1 MSAVVEF
8 GHRTQIVAR
17 LKHALL
23 AFWVPLVLAA
33 LVPTIVTV
41 VASRFDGPVSKPL
54 PSLLPP
60 NDILSPPAVP
70 VETTPLAAQQPLATL
85 DGMFWDS
92 IKTSNNPA
100 DFKAYLT
107 RFPNGMFVELAQNR
121 LAILE
126 RDTVPSPKP
135 LSDGLASGSSVWPDR
150 DETAGMIERA
160 LALIIV
166 GDILAARII
175 LRRAYERGDERAALA
190 LGETYDPL
198 IVKRLNK
205 SLADAGQARDWYR
218 RAAGLGSVAAIYRLT
233 ELGLQDH

>member
-1 MSAVVEF
+1 
-8 GHRTQIVAR
+8 
-17 LKHALL
+17 LL

-33 LVPTIVTV
+33 LVPAIVTV
-41 VASRFDGPVSKPL
+41 VASRFEGPVSKPL

-70 VETTPLAAQQPLATL
+70 VETLPSVAQPPPLATL

-92 IKTSNNPA
+92 IKTSDNPA

-107 RFPNGMFVELAQNR
+107 RFPNGMFAELAENR

-135 LSDGLASGSSVWPDR
+135 LSDGLASGSSVRPDR

-160 LALIIV
+160 RLLVLA
-166 GDILAARII
+166 GDILSARII

-198 IVKRLNK
+198 IVKRLNN

-218 RAAGLGSVAAIYRLT
+218 RAAGLGSVAAIYRLS

>member
-1 MSAVVEF
+1 LDQHHSRRLDVLLGGDSRDRYPCSGNFQSSAGHREGTMSAVVEF

-160 LALIIV
+160 RAL
-166 GDILAARII
+166 DH
-175 LRRAYERGDERAALA
+175 RRRYPCRAHYSA
-190 LGETYDPL
+190 TR
-198 IVKRLNK
+198 V
-205 SLADAGQARDWYR
+205 
-218 RAAGLGSVAAIYRLT
+218 
-233 ELGLQDH
+233 